1 MTDNSAQG
9 PTFKDVRNFDS
20 TKCQMFTTYDTKQK
34 NFTKISSRI
43 RIYFLVPVASTT
55 RKVKQLENFKSRYF
69 QLSNIII
76 YDIIEF
82 NVKFIS
88 PP

>member
-1 MTDNSAQG
+1 MCNGNFITGPYWNVGFKVLLPNLHTVKILMTDNSAQG

-43 RIYFLVPVASTT
+43 RIYFLVPVAT
-55 RKVKQLENFKSRYF
+55 NY
-69 QLSNIII
+69 
-76 YDIIEF
+76 
-82 NVKFIS
+82 
-88 PP
+88 

>member
-43 RIYFLVPVASTT
+43 RIYFFVPVASAT
-55 RKVKQLENFKSRYF
+55 RKVKQLEKGYLPNLLETALLPRFF
-69 QLSNIII
+69 V
-76 YDIIEF
+76 F
-82 NVKFIS
+82 
-88 PP
+88 